1 MSELKIVDLYEN
13 SSDKKRKEF
22 IKNHKSELRL
32 DHNYEKNII
41 DDSWLKIIEENIRYL
56 DNILRNPNRFIVND
70 EEVVKV
76 ELARRI
82 TVESIKHL
90 SKNTSF
96 IQDIDEVTGDV
107 TPSKIL
113 NINKE
118 ESFNTYENRVIYTLI
133 KNLIMYIDI
142 KKREMNLNLATKN
155 DKKLSYQGEAKIGSE
170 KVNISLA
177 LNSSLNDTGTLEE
190 LENRLQKLDWQIKDL
205 TNSEVYRS
213 IERARVAL
221 ITPPI
226 KKTNLILKNTSFQRA
241 MTLWNF
247 LQEEMEDNS
256 EIATGNDVIV
266 DNEELKELL
275 NETFLLNYFI
285 LNSYDADDSEDEKIK
300 KTNEILIN
308 NLIQKLV
315 VTNEELTINEL
326 NNMIDKQF
334 QLVKKQTLAT
344 EKEIKEIFMVAMDE
358 YLEKIKENELG
369 EEDEKD
375 KE

>member
-118 ESFNTYENRVIYTLI
+118 ESYNTYENRVIYTLI

-221 ITPPI
+221 ITPPV
-226 KKTNLILKNTSFQRA
+226 KKTNLILKNTNFQHA

-358 YLEKIKENELG
+358 YLEKIKESELG

>member
-56 DNILRNPNRFIVND
+56 DNILRNPNRFIIND

-226 KKTNLILKNTSFQRA
+226 KKTNLILKNTSFQHA